1 MAKDKNKKPFNV
13 LSKKGLMTL
22 ALAGVMAVS
31 PFMLVGCGE
40 AGPAGKDGA
49 TGATGA
55 AGKSA
60 YELAVDNGFVGTE
73 TEWLNSLKGSNGT
86 SSYTHIKYAD
96 SMPDEDSDILASGTG
111 DYIGVYAGPSVTA
124 PTNYTAYS
132 WYKIKGENPVITYDN
147 DGYIII
153 DGEKTDVCLH
163 PTEVEYGFNFNAAT
177 HTSYR
182 YEIKQENALGVS
194 SQTRISMWFDDY
206 KFKKGTTFKCVGD
219 DTKYKMGLLISR
231 DGVNFDSGKTPN
243 ISEDTGWIDS
253 STLSGGLNKGTGPVK
268 HQYDATTKTLTLAE
282 DSYVRIGFAKKDDT
296 SLTTTTA
303 RWYEYVEIN
312 GKHLEYENQLN
323 VSVGTFPTETKNYGM
338 NAVAHRG
345 ASTEAPEN
353 TLIAYKI
360 AKERGFTMAECDV
373 TFTKDGVGVL
383 LHDDTINRTSNGK
396 GNIRDL
402 TLAEA
407 RQYDFGSWKSSK
419 FAGTQIPTFDEFIR
433 LCKYIDMHPYIE
445 IKSGASQAEVESL
458 VATVRKYGML
468 DRVTWISFEFNA
480 IKYVKNVDETA
491 RLGYLAAPINET
503 KITELKTLR
512 TGKNE
517 VFFSADNTKVTEP
530 IIERCIQ
537 EKIPLEVCTVDNV
550 ETIKNL
556 HPYITGVTSN
566 DKIAGQLLYDKYK
579 Q

>member
-13 LSKKGLMTL
+13 LSKKGLMSL
-22 ALAGVMAVS
+22 ALAGIMVVS
-31 PFMLVGCGE
+31 PFVFAGCGE
-40 AGPAGKDGA
+40 AGPKGDSGNN
-49 TGATGA
+49 
-55 AGKSA
+55 GKSA

-73 TEWLNSLKGSNGT
+73 AEWLNSLKGANGT

-96 SMPDEDSDILASGTG
+96 SMPDEDSDILASGGG
-111 DYIGVYAGPSVTA
+111 DFIGIYAGPSATA

-132 WYKIKGENPVITYDN
+132 WYKTKGENPVVTYDV

-153 DGEKTDVCLH
+153 DGVKTNVCLY
-163 PTEVEYGFNFNAAT
+163 PTVVEYDFNFNAAT

-182 YEIKQENALGVS
+182 YEMKQANALGAS
-194 SQTRISMWFDDY
+194 SPNRISMWFDDY
-206 KFKKGTTFKCVGD
+206 KFKKGTTFRCVGD

-231 DGVNFDSGKTPN
+231 DGVNFDSSKTPN

-253 STLSGGLNKGTGPVK
+253 STPTGGLNKGTGPVK
-268 HQYDATTKTLTLAE
+268 HQYDKTTKTLTLAE
-282 DSYVRIGFAKKDDT
+282 DSYVRIGFATKADAA
-296 SLTTTTA
+296 LTTTTEH
-303 RWYEYVEIN
+303 WYEYVAIN
-312 GKHLEYENQLN
+312 GKYLEYENQLN
-323 VSVGTFPTETKNYGM
+323 VTVGTFPTETKNYGM

-373 TFTKDGVGVL
+373 TFTEDGIGVL
-383 LHDDTINRTSNGK
+383 LHDDTIDRTSNGT
-396 GNIRDL
+396 GNIRNL

-407 RQYDFGSWKSSK
+407 RQYDFGSWKSSE

-468 DRVTWISFEFNA
+468 DRVTWISFEFSA
-480 IKYVKNVDETA
+480 IQYVKNVDDTA
-491 RLGYLAAPINET
+491 RLGYLAAPITET
-503 KITELKTLR
+503 KITELKGLKTD
-512 TGKNE
+512 KNE
-517 VFFSADNTKVTEP
+517 IFFSADNTKVTP
-530 IIERCIQ
+530 ALIERCI
-537 EKIPLEVCTVDNV
+537 EEGIPLEVCTVDNV

>member
-1 MAKDKNKKPFNV
+1 MKKV
-13 LSKKGLMTL
+13 R
-22 ALAGVMAVS
+22 
-31 PFMLVGCGE
+31 
-40 AGPAGKDGA
+40 
-49 TGATGA
+49 
-55 AGKSA
+55 
-60 YELAVDNGFVGTE
+60 
-73 TEWLNSLKGSNGT
+73 
-86 SSYTHIKYAD
+86 I
-96 SMPDEDSDILASGTG
+96 
-111 DYIGVYAGPSVTA
+111 A

-132 WYKIKGENPVITYDN
+132 WYKIKGENPVVTYDD

-153 DGEKTDVCLH
+153 DGVKTDVCLH
-163 PTEVEYGFNFNAAT
+163 PTIVEYGFNFNAAT

-182 YEIKQENALGVS
+182 YEMKQENALGAS

-231 DGVNFDSGKTPN
+231 DGVNFDSSKTPH
-243 ISEDTGWIDS
+243 IAEDTGWIDS
-253 STLSGGLNKGTGPVK
+253 STASGSLNKGTGPVK
-268 HQYDATTKTLTLAE
+268 HQYDKTTKTLTLAE

-296 SLTTTTA
+296 ALTTSTEH
-303 RWYEYVEIN
+303 WYEYVEIS

-323 VSVGTFPTETKNYGM
+323 VTVGTFPTETKNYGM

-373 TFTKDGVGVL
+373 TFTKDGIGVL
-383 LHDDTINRTSNGK
+383 LHDDSINRTSNGT

-402 TLAEA
+402 TLAQA
-407 RQYDFGSWKSSK
+407 RQYDFGSWKSSE

-445 IKSGASQAEVESL
+445 IKSGCSQAEVESL

-468 DRVTWISFEFNA
+468 DRVTWISFEFSA
-480 IKYVKNVDETA
+480 IQYVKNVDDTA
-491 RLGYLAAPINET
+491 RLGYLAAPITEQ

-517 VFFSADNTKVTEP
+517 VFFSADNTKVTTAL
-530 IIERCIQ
+530 IERCIE

-550 ETIKNL
+550 ETIQNL

-579 Q
+579 K